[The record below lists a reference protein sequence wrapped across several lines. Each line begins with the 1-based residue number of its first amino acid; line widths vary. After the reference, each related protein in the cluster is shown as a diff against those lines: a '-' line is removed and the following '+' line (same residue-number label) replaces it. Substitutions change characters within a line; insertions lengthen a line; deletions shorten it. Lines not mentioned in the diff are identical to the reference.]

1 MNFVAFRMLVGD
13 RAKYLGL
20 IFAIAFS
27 TFLLQNQTSIFAG
40 LMKRTGHQ
48 VLDVRDADVW
58 VMDPRTRYFDETKPL
73 KDTDLARVRGVEGVD
88 YAVRLFKGNPVART
102 VDGTFAACTVLG
114 IDEATLLGAPRNML
128 LGKWEDLR
136 NPNSVIIDKAGYLM
150 LFPDRPLE
158 LGQTLELN
166 DNRVEIVGISDA
178 LPAFVSFPIIHARYS
193 EALNFQG
200 RQRQQLSYVLVG
212 AKKDVTPEVLATR
225 ISEATGLKA
234 RTTVQFMWD
243 CVGYYMKNTGI
254 PVNFG
259 ITIGVG
265 ILVGLVVA
273 GQTFYLFT
281 VENLK
286 QFGALKAIGVT
297 NARLLGMILLQA
309 FIVWFVGFAIGS
321 ALGAAFFE
329 ITSQEVATR
338 HFVLLWQSAAG
349 VGALMLTV
357 VLLASVA
364 SLRRVLVLEP
374 ATVFRG

>member
-13 RAKYLGL
+13 RAKYIGL

-48 VLDVRDADVW
+48 ILDVPDADVW

-73 KDTDLARVRGVEGVD
+73 KDTDLGRVRGVEGVD
-88 YAVRLFKGNPVART
+88 YAVRLFKGTPVART

-136 NPNSVIIDKAGYLM
+136 NPNSIIIDKAGYLM
-150 LFPDRPLE
+150 LFPGRPLE
-158 LGQTLELN
+158 LGHTLELN

-193 EALNFQG
+193 EAINFQG

-225 ISEATGLKA
+225 ISETTGLKA

-297 NARLLGMILLQA
+297 NMRLLGMILLQA
-309 FIVWFVGFAIGS
+309 FIVWFVGFSIGS
-321 ALGAAFFE
+321 ALGATFFE
-329 ITSQEVATR
+329 VTSKQVATR

-349 VGALMLTV
+349 VGVLMLTV

>member
-13 RAKYLGL
+13 RAKYIGL

-48 VLDVRDADVW
+48 ILDVPDADVW

-73 KDTDLARVRGVEGVD
+73 KDTDLGRVRGVEGVD
-88 YAVRLFKGNPVART
+88 YAVRLFKGTPVART

-136 NPNSVIIDKAGYLM
+136 NPNAIIIDKAGYLM
-150 LFPDRPLE
+150 LFPGRPLE
-158 LGQTLELN
+158 LGHTLELN

-212 AKKDVTPEVLATR
+212 AKPGVKPEALATR

-321 ALGAAFFE
+321 ALGATFFE
-329 ITSQEVATR
+329 ITSQKVATR

-349 VGALMLTV
+349 VGVLMLTV